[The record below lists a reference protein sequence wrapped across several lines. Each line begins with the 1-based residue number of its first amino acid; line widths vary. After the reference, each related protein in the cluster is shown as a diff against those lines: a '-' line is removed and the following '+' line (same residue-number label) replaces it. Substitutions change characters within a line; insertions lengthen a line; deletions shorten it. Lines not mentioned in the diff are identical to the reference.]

1 MPKRRMA
8 AQSSNGTGST
18 SLLAALEERLTRNVG
33 SGFGFRSVGK
43 SLRSRVE
50 SAPEFED
57 LRTLL
62 PVHNNNNDG
71 HAAVGE
77 DGVDAARFDGTE
89 SDGAESTGDRGRSRS
104 KSKSMDFWITVV
116 FVVLFG
122 LALVVLCKQYLGLLM
137 AWLMQMGG
145 WQGPALYAT
154 LFVLTAFPMVWGYMI
169 LNVGAGYIYGLYI
182 GVLITSSSV
191 TLGSLLAFY
200 TIKNGCNHCI
210 GRVSNKFANFKTLVK
225 VLEGKHGLKIMM
237 MTRLTPVPI
246 GVQNTLFAAA
256 DISYWRCF
264 AATFFGLLPTQI
276 LNAYMGSTLRSMD
289 DVMNGGGSGTFLLL
303 SQVVL
308 AIVVTIYVNHRM
320 KKEVTKACEREALA
334 TQLTNRPNRARARS
348 NVVQTQLAAQE
359 GPAGSSV
366 IGIGQNP
373 DWETHEIW
381 ETANNCVNPFADV
394 DAGHYNSALLAAIDE
409 DVTPLS
415 SPVAKN
421 SPRLP
426 SDSTP
431 PRPKKGQ
438 KSHRRW
444 NSADAKL
451 GTNSPN
457 RPDLKEVSLAA
468 ALLPAASL
476 DDSNAYHYSSA
487 DDETII

>member
-1 MPKRRMA
+1 MEL
-8 AQSSNGTGST
+8 SGS
-18 SLLAALEERLTRNVG
+18 
-33 SGFGFRSVGK
+33 
-43 SLRSRVE
+43 
-50 SAPEFED
+50 P
-57 LRTLL
+57 
-62 PVHNNNNDG
+62 
-71 HAAVGE
+71 AVGC
-77 DGVDAARFDGTE
+77 AA
-89 SDGAESTGDRGRSRS
+89 
-104 KSKSMDFWITVV
+104 I
-116 FVVLFG
+116 
-122 LALVVLCKQYLGLLM
+122 LALLLM
-137 AWLMQMGG
+137 AGFLAIPCAPSP
-145 WQGPALYAT
+145 PAPT
-154 LFVLTAFPMVWGYMI
+154 LAIPTS
-169 LNVGAGYIYGLYI
+169 YIYGLYI

-200 TIKNGCNHCI
+200 TIKNGIFYNGILGLILPISPHFSALGRPTHGACHVLFNVHVCRMLIGACNPIVVPASAGCNHCI

-320 KKEVTKACEREALA
+320 KKEVTKVSTAAARFPPFRSPLCMGLAALAPRSEMARAHPSTARALVRLLFPLQACEREALA